1 MIGVT
6 LRYKWITK
14 NVYILLGELLGPGQR
29 PAP

>member
-6 LRYKWITK
+6 LRYQWITK
-14 NVYILLGELLGPGQR
+14 NVYLFLGELPGPDQR